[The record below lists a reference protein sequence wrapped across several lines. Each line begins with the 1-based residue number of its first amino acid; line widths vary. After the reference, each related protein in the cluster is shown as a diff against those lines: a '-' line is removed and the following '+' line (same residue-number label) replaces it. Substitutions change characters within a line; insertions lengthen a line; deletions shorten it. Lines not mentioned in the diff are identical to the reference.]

1 MKGRTGKLVLP
12 GLHSLN
18 SGPTE
23 YPLILHPFP
32 FRSMIYSWRAG
43 LFATGEVA
51 AAAQGGHRMLAG
63 KKITL
68 AKLAVHKVQD
78 RWEMDTFGVLLGLKQ
93 LCFFVST
100 GSSNVSF
107 WIHLASL
114 CGSQREEILNL
125 NQEGVGDI
133 WIICPCRN
141 LPKIPAKLHNASAD
155 GFVAWGSLLWGM

>member
-1 MKGRTGKLVLP
+1 M
-12 GLHSLN
+12 N

-51 AAAQGGHRMLAG
+51 AAAQCGHRMLAAKKTHLQSSQCTKSKIDG
-63 KKITL
+63 KWI
-68 AKLAVHKVQD
+68 H
-78 RWEMDTFGVLLGLKQ
+78 LGSYWDSNS
-93 LCFFVST
+93 CVFVST
-100 GSSNVSF
+100 GSSNVSL

-114 CGSQREEILNL
+114 CGSQREQIPNL

-133 WIICPCRN
+133 WIICPYRN
-141 LPKIPAKLHNASAD
+141 LPKIPAKLPNVSAD
-155 GFVAWGSLLWGM
+155 GFVGWGSLLWGM